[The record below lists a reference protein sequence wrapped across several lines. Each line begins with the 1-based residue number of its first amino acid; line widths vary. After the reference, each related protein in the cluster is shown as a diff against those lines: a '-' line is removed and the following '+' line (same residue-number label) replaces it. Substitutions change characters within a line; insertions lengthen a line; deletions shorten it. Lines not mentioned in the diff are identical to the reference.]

1 MFLIS
6 LSGLFHIWDAFT
18 QVWRRL
24 QWRFWHVSVSKDA
37 QEISKLLSTIV
48 HRCTVHKDAL
58 CIMMHCALWCTI
70 HYALCTMCVSVSLK
84 MHKKLLS
91 TMHSALRCTMHYPL
105 STIMHYDALCT
116 MHCALCTMH
125 CALLCTMHCALW
137 CTMMH
142 YALWSTI
149 HCALRTMRM
158 SVFINMRK
166 RTRNSSAVLEQMPVT
181 TMMRMLWWKRRW

>member
-1 MFLIS
+1 MFLIP
-6 LSGLFHIWDAFT
+6 LSGFFHIWDAFT

-37 QEISKLLSTIV
+37 KEISKLLSTIV

-58 CIMMHCALWCTI
+58 CIMMHCTLWCTI
-70 HYALCTMCVSVSLK
+70 HYAQCVSVSLK

-91 TMHSALRCTMHYPL
+91 TMHSALRCTMHYAL

-116 MHCALCTMH
+116 TYAL
-125 CALLCTMHCALW
+125 

-142 YALWSTI
+142 YEALYI
-149 HCALRTMRM
+149 MHCAQCVCQCLEICAEELEIAQP
-158 SVFINMRK
+158 F
-166 RTRNSSAVLEQMPVT
+166 SSRCQW
-181 TMMRMLWWKRRW
+181 RRWWGCWWWKRRW